1 VLEILIVEDNASFS
15 DVLSSMLHSGFPS
28 ARISVAPEGGTA
40 LRKLVEKEPH
50 LIFMDIR
57 MPGKNGIS
65 LTKEIKQRNKDI
77 VIVMLTNM
85 ETREYREAAFAVGAD
100 FFLSKDSVTP
110 EEIQELVGRII
121 ADRKTTYH

>member
-15 DVLSSMLHSGFPS
+15 DMLSSMLHSGFPS
-28 ARISVAPEGGTA
+28 ARISVAAEGGTA
-40 LRKLVEKEPH
+40 LRKIVEKEPH

-77 VIVMLTNM
+77 VIVILTNM
-85 ETREYREAAFAVGAD
+85 NTKEYREAAFAVGAD
-100 FFLSKDSVTP
+100 FFLSKDSVMP
-110 EEIQELVGRII
+110 EEIQELVGKII